1 MSQGQYE
8 TLMNTLTT
16 LSERMKW
23 VILIGG
29 ALISVLGAGYAY
41 QVNINMSHA
50 SAIKSNQAA
59 LTSHIQQADLLTE
72 AILNRELNK

>member
-1 MSQGQYE
+1 
-8 TLMNTLTT
+8 MNTLTT

-29 ALISVLGAGYAY
+29 ALITVLGAGYAY

-50 SAIKSNQAA
+50 AAIQSNQSA
-59 LTSHIQQADLLTE
+59 LESHIRQADLLTE
-72 AILNRELNK
+72 SILQREFNE